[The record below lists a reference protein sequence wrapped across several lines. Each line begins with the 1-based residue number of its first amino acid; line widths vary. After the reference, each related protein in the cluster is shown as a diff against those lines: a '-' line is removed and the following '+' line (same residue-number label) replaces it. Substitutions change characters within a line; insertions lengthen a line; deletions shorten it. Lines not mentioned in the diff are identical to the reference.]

1 MPGLN
6 KTGPNGEGPMTGRKM
21 GTCVENANAG
31 QQNVPPAGFG
41 LGFGRGLGRGGG
53 GRGRGRGFRNVY
65 RATGLT
71 GWQRDEQ
78 KNDQS

>member
-6 KTGPNGEGPMTGRKM
+6 KTGPNGEGPMTGRRM
-21 GTCVENANAG
+21 GTCTGNAG
-31 QQNVPPAGFG
+31 SEQPNVPQA
-41 LGFGRGLGRGGG
+41 GFGRGLGRGGG
-53 GRGRGRGFRNVY
+53 GCGRGRGFRNVY

-78 KNDQS
+78 KNTQS

>member
-1 MPGLN
+1 MPGLD
-6 KTGPNGEGPMTGRKM
+6 KTGPNGAGPMTGRRM

-31 QQNVPPAGFG
+31 QPNVPQA
-41 LGFGRGLGRGGG
+41 GFGRGLGRGGG

-78 KNDQS
+78 NNTQS

>member
-1 MPGLN
+1 MPGLD
-6 KTGPNGEGPMTGRKM
+6 KTGPNGQGAMTGRKM
-21 GTCVENANAG
+21 GICAGNENAG
-31 QQNVPPAGFG
+31 QQNVPPAGLG
-41 LGFGRGLGRGGG
+41 LGLGRGFGRGG

-78 KNDQS
+78 NNTKS

>member
-21 GTCVENANAG
+21 GTCAESANAE

-41 LGFGRGLGRGGG
+41 RGLGLGRGLGRGGG
-53 GRGRGRGFRNVY
+53 RGRGRGRRGVN
-65 RATGLT
+65 
-71 GWQRDEQ
+71 
-78 KNDQS
+78 

>member
-1 MPGLN
+1 MPGLDR
-6 KTGPNGEGPMTGRKM
+6 TGPNGQGAMTGRRM
-21 GTCVENANAG
+21 GLCANNTN
-31 QQNVPPAGFG
+31 QNPDIPQA
-41 LGFGRGLGRGGG
+41 GFGRGLGRGGG

-78 KNDQS
+78 NNPQS